1 MKRIT
6 VSKVVQAF
14 ICLLIVFLILFP
26 FAWLVISTFKLQ
38 KDIIKWP
45 PTFWPKTWTFDNYV
59 DVFDRI
65 PMARYISNT
74 VIFAGAVS
82 LFSAFFDSLAGYAF
96 AKLEFR
102 GKEVLFNIVLLT
114 MLVPFQ
120 IIMIPL
126 YIELHIVGILNTF
139 VGLILPRITSAYG
152 IYFMRSFFTGLP
164 KELQEAARID
174 GMGEFGIFW
183 RIMLPLCKPAFLT
196 FFIFCLTSNWND
208 LLYPDDDD
216 ELLRHAHPACRSR
229 HVCGRGRAR
238 NRSRPGRR
246 AHLHAAAARAV
257 LRGAEILCGGHRR
270 LRHEGLRAALL
281 NAAPCGKTVKGA
293 QPCQETMWDWKKS

>member
-1 MKRIT
+1 MRRIT
-6 VSKVVQAF
+6 VSKVAQVI

-102 GKEVLFNIVLLT
+102 GKELLFNIVLLT

-126 YIELHIVGILNTF
+126 YIELNIVGILNTF

-208 LLYPDDDD
+208 LLYPMMMTSSSDMRTLPAGLAMFVG
-216 ELLRHAHPACRSR
+216 EGVRETGPALAGALISMLPLLVLYCVAQKYF
-229 HVCGRGRAR
+229 VEGI
-238 NRSRPGRR
+238 
-246 AHLHAAAARAV
+246 AV
-257 LRGAEILCGGHRR
+257 SGM
-270 LRHEGLRAALL
+270 
-281 NAAPCGKTVKGA
+281 KG
-293 QPCQETMWDWKKS
+293 

>member
-1 MKRIT
+1 MRRIT
-6 VSKVVQAF
+6 VSKVAQVI

-208 LLYPDDDD
+208 LLYPMMMTSSSDMRTLPAGLAMFVG
-216 ELLRHAHPACRSR
+216 EGVRETGPALAGALISMLPLLVLYCVAQKYF
-229 HVCGRGRAR
+229 VEGI
-238 NRSRPGRR
+238 
-246 AHLHAAAARAV
+246 AV
-257 LRGAEILCGGHRR
+257 SGM
-270 LRHEGLRAALL
+270 
-281 NAAPCGKTVKGA
+281 KG
-293 QPCQETMWDWKKS
+293 

>member
-1 MKRIT
+1 MRRIT
-6 VSKVVQAF
+6 VSKVAQVI

-59 DVFDRI
+59 EVFDRI

-208 LLYPDDDD
+208 LLYPMMMTSSSDMRTLPAGLAMFVG
-216 ELLRHAHPACRSR
+216 EGVRETGPALAGALISMLPLLVLYCVAQKYF
-229 HVCGRGRAR
+229 VEGI
-238 NRSRPGRR
+238 
-246 AHLHAAAARAV
+246 AV
-257 LRGAEILCGGHRR
+257 SGM
-270 LRHEGLRAALL
+270 
-281 NAAPCGKTVKGA
+281 KG
-293 QPCQETMWDWKKS
+293 

>member
-1 MKRIT
+1 MRRIT

-45 PTFWPKTWTFDNYV
+45 PTFWPKTWTFNNYV
-59 DVFDRI
+59 EVFDRI

-96 AKLEFR
+96 AKLDFR

-126 YIELHIVGILNTF
+126 YIELNIVGILNTF

-208 LLYPDDDD
+208 LLYPMMMTSSSDMRTLPAGLAMFVG
-216 ELLRHAHPACRSR
+216 EGVRETGPALAGALISMLPLLVLSCAAHKYL
-229 HVCGRGRAR
+229 VEGI
-238 NRSRPGRR
+238 
-246 AHLHAAAARAV
+246 AV
-257 LRGAEILCGGHRR
+257 SGM
-270 LRHEGLRAALL
+270 
-281 NAAPCGKTVKGA
+281 KG
-293 QPCQETMWDWKKS
+293 

>member
-1 MKRIT
+1 MRRIT
-6 VSKVVQAF
+6 VSKVAQVI

-45 PTFWPKTWTFDNYV
+45 PTFWPKTWTFNNYV
-59 DVFDRI
+59 EVFDRI

-96 AKLEFR
+96 AKLDFR
-102 GKEVLFNIVLLT
+102 GKELLFNIVLLT

-126 YIELHIVGILNTF
+126 YIELNIVGILNTF

-208 LLYPDDDD
+208 LLYPMMMTSSSDMRTLPAGLAMFVG
-216 ELLRHAHPACRSR
+216 EGVRETGPALAGALISMLPLLVLYCVAQKYF
-229 HVCGRGRAR
+229 VEGI
-238 NRSRPGRR
+238 
-246 AHLHAAAARAV
+246 AV
-257 LRGAEILCGGHRR
+257 SGM
-270 LRHEGLRAALL
+270 
-281 NAAPCGKTVKGA
+281 KG
-293 QPCQETMWDWKKS
+293 

>member
-1 MKRIT
+1 MRRIT
-6 VSKVVQAF
+6 VSKVAQVI

-96 AKLEFR
+96 AKLDFR
-102 GKEVLFNIVLLT
+102 GKELLFNIVLLT

-126 YIELHIVGILNTF
+126 YIELNIVGILNTF

-208 LLYPDDDD
+208 LLYPMMMTSSSDMRTLPAGLAMFVG
-216 ELLRHAHPACRSR
+216 EGVRETGPALAGALISMLPLLVLYCVAQKYF
-229 HVCGRGRAR
+229 VEGI
-238 NRSRPGRR
+238 
-246 AHLHAAAARAV
+246 AV
-257 LRGAEILCGGHRR
+257 SGM
-270 LRHEGLRAALL
+270 
-281 NAAPCGKTVKGA
+281 KG
-293 QPCQETMWDWKKS
+293 

>member
-45 PTFWPKTWTFDNYV
+45 PTFWPKTWTFNNYV
-59 DVFDRI
+59 EVFDRI

-96 AKLEFR
+96 AKLDFR

-126 YIELHIVGILNTF
+126 YIELNIVGILNTF

-208 LLYPDDDD
+208 LLYPMMMTSSSDMRTLPAGLAMFVG
-216 ELLRHAHPACRSR
+216 EGVRETGPALAGALISMLPLLVLYCVAQKYF
-229 HVCGRGRAR
+229 VEGI
-238 NRSRPGRR
+238 
-246 AHLHAAAARAV
+246 AV
-257 LRGAEILCGGHRR
+257 SGM
-270 LRHEGLRAALL
+270 
-281 NAAPCGKTVKGA
+281 KG
-293 QPCQETMWDWKKS
+293 

>member
-1 MKRIT
+1 MRRIT
-6 VSKVVQAF
+6 VSKVAQVI

-45 PTFWPKTWTFDNYV
+45 PTFWPKTWTFNNYV

-126 YIELHIVGILNTF
+126 YIELNIVGILNTF

-208 LLYPDDDD
+208 LLYPMMMTSSSDMRTLPAGLAMFVG
-216 ELLRHAHPACRSR
+216 EGVRETGPALAGALISMLPLLVLYCVAQKYF
-229 HVCGRGRAR
+229 VEGI
-238 NRSRPGRR
+238 
-246 AHLHAAAARAV
+246 AV
-257 LRGAEILCGGHRR
+257 SGM
-270 LRHEGLRAALL
+270 
-281 NAAPCGKTVKGA
+281 KG
-293 QPCQETMWDWKKS
+293 

>member
-1 MKRIT
+1 MRRIT
-6 VSKVVQAF
+6 VSKVAQVI
-14 ICLLIVFLILFP
+14 ICLLIVFLSLFP

-45 PTFWPKTWTFDNYV
+45 PTFWPKTWTFNNYV
-59 DVFDRI
+59 EVFDRI

-96 AKLEFR
+96 AKLDFR
-102 GKEVLFNIVLLT
+102 GKELLFNIVLLT

-126 YIELHIVGILNTF
+126 YIELNIVGILNTF

-208 LLYPDDDD
+208 LLYPMMMTSSSDMRTLPAGLAMFVG
-216 ELLRHAHPACRSR
+216 EGVRETGPALAGALISMLPLLVLYCVAQKYF
-229 HVCGRGRAR
+229 VEGI
-238 NRSRPGRR
+238 
-246 AHLHAAAARAV
+246 AV
-257 LRGAEILCGGHRR
+257 SGM
-270 LRHEGLRAALL
+270 
-281 NAAPCGKTVKGA
+281 KG
-293 QPCQETMWDWKKS
+293 

>member
-1 MKRIT
+1 MRRIT
-6 VSKVVQAF
+6 VSKVAQVI

-45 PTFWPKTWTFDNYV
+45 PTFWPKTWTFNNYV
-59 DVFDRI
+59 EVFDRI

-96 AKLEFR
+96 AKLDFR

-208 LLYPDDDD
+208 LLYPMMMTSSSDMRTLPAGLAMFVG
-216 ELLRHAHPACRSR
+216 EGVRETGPALAGALISMLPLLVLYCVAQKYF
-229 HVCGRGRAR
+229 VEGI
-238 NRSRPGRR
+238 
-246 AHLHAAAARAV
+246 AV
-257 LRGAEILCGGHRR
+257 SGM
-270 LRHEGLRAALL
+270 
-281 NAAPCGKTVKGA
+281 KG
-293 QPCQETMWDWKKS
+293 

>member
-1 MKRIT
+1 MRRIT
-6 VSKVVQAF
+6 VSKVAQVI

-114 MLVPFQ
+114 MLVQ
-120 IIMIPL
+120 I
-126 YIELHIVGILNTF
+126 
-139 VGLILPRITSAYG
+139 
-152 IYFMRSFFTGLP
+152 
-164 KELQEAARID
+164 
-174 GMGEFGIFW
+174 
-183 RIMLPLCKPAFLT
+183 
-196 FFIFCLTSNWND
+196 
-208 LLYPDDDD
+208 
-216 ELLRHAHPACRSR
+216 
-229 HVCGRGRAR
+229 GRA
-238 NRSRPGRR
+238 
-246 AHLHAAAARAV
+246 HV
-257 LRGAEILCGGHRR
+257 
-270 LRHEGLRAALL
+270 
-281 NAAPCGKTVKGA
+281 
-293 QPCQETMWDWKKS
+293 

>member
-1 MKRIT
+1 MRRIT
-6 VSKVVQAF
+6 VSKVAQVI

-126 YIELHIVGILNTF
+126 YIELNIVGILNTF

-164 KELQEAARID
+164 KELQEASRID

-208 LLYPDDDD
+208 LLYPMMMTSSSDMRTLPAGLAMFLG
-216 ELLRHAHPACRSR
+216 EGVRETGPALAGALISMLPLLVLYCVAQKYF
-229 HVCGRGRAR
+229 VEGI
-238 NRSRPGRR
+238 
-246 AHLHAAAARAV
+246 AV
-257 LRGAEILCGGHRR
+257 SGM
-270 LRHEGLRAALL
+270 
-281 NAAPCGKTVKGA
+281 KG
-293 QPCQETMWDWKKS
+293 

>member
-1 MKRIT
+1 MRRIT
-6 VSKVVQAF
+6 VSKVAQVI

-126 YIELHIVGILNTF
+126 YIELNIVGILNTF

-208 LLYPDDDD
+208 LLYPMMMTSSSDMRTLPAGLAMFVG
-216 ELLRHAHPACRSR
+216 EGVRETGPALAGALISMLPLLVLYCVAQKYF
-229 HVCGRGRAR
+229 VEGI
-238 NRSRPGRR
+238 
-246 AHLHAAAARAV
+246 AV
-257 LRGAEILCGGHRR
+257 SGM
-270 LRHEGLRAALL
+270 
-281 NAAPCGKTVKGA
+281 KG
-293 QPCQETMWDWKKS
+293 